1 MHIHKSA
8 ALLILDAEKNFK
20 DTLPDQKVISGI
32 AIQVCTELRKLV
44 EAGEL
49 TPGIDDTV
57 LIARDRLEKVIDTCR
72 ELYSAGWSKEF
83 RELRADRLYQELITY
98 MSSFSLLETV
108 NKQENR
114 ILPPAGK
121 ISGAYPEDFGGKKDE
136 E

>member
-1 MHIHKSA
+1 M
-8 ALLILDAEKNFK
+8 
-20 DTLPDQKVISGI
+20 
-32 AIQVCTELRKLV
+32 
-44 EAGEL
+44 
-49 TPGIDDTV
+49 
-57 LIARDRLEKVIDTCR
+57 IARDRLEKVIDTCR